1 MQVPHKIVETFK
13 ICNRETSVY
22 SIIIEGDIIKKGSNS
37 LLIRTSS
44 YSYFVLFY
52 KKVIRHYSVYSIFL
66 LVGSCVLVNPIF
78 AVSFKYINVPMPRF
92 DAPEN
97 AKNAWDLL

>member
-22 SIIIEGDIIKKGSNS
+22 SIIIEGDYIKKGSNS

-44 YSYFVLFY
+44 ILLLHYKYLHMLLGTLF
-52 KKVIRHYSVYSIFL
+52 
-66 LVGSCVLVNPIF
+66 N
-78 AVSFKYINVPMPRF
+78 FK
-92 DAPEN
+92 A
-97 AKNAWDLL
+97 